1 MAVPKT
7 AALPLGDS
15 PIAVPEKQAFQKG
28 PGNYTKVY
36 LFFEVQLLF
45 CQRQIEM
52 SPLKAYLEMS
62 PPSC

>member
-45 CQRQIEM
+45 IHACPCLLRTHDQPRIVSQ
-52 SPLKAYLEMS
+52 
-62 PPSC
+62 